1 VDTKQFLELVTPSG
15 ILCIAKKMEPKGYS
29 QIPVHTHEDAAKVAL
44 HLDSKGE
51 TVFFA
56 LASFKEIH
64 LNDFKQERVK
74 RTRTNVDKLK
84 ALWLDIDFKS
94 AGGSLATAMLALND
108 FQTKTGFAKPTA
120 IVHSGNGV
128 HVYWALVKAI
138 PLVEWLPL
146 ANAFK
151 ALCQAHDL
159 PADHMC
165 TADASRVLRPP
176 GTHNRKKEPLP
187 VRILGIEPTR
197 MYEPD
202 GLMKML
208 PGVSD
213 NAIPAH
219 LRGLQATN
227 EFSGSN
233 HVRQTSC
240 KELVR
245 NCAAMK
251 HIFMTGGA
259 EQDEPEWNSTLLL
272 LKYVD
277 GGEKLVH
284 PMSSKHIGYDYE
296 TTQEKWQQKL
306 NAETSGPTLCSTFEG
321 WHPNLCVGCPI
332 YKSKKQKT
340 PLSLAYVKPTTQN
353 PKSGTTQN
361 PNLGTQVPKKGTP
374 HLQSVNSPQHNYP
387 DNWRPIPAN
396 GGVERKTYDKV
407 AKEWGWDKVL
417 QRTWRL
423 IQAQR
428 SANTGEYTY
437 MMEAKSITGKA
448 IQFEIPG
455 GLAYGCPRTWEVLGT
470 RGAILTSNEKTHWT
484 DLMAT
489 WLQKL
494 QEENA
499 VLDTADQLG
508 WIERVDD
515 KDNKSIVG
523 FASGGAAFFSDGS
536 SKNSVVTANH
546 KHKGIADYYTPVG
559 LSEKWKES
567 SAFLIE
573 QGHDHIIAMLASAF
587 AGPLVKFTDQSG
599 CVISVVSNNTSA
611 GKSLSLEAALAAWG
625 NPKLGG
631 MTLNDTPTSTKNK
644 LAYLQNI
651 TAYWDEARGDEQT
664 MKNFAQTVFQV
675 TQGKDRERADRSA
688 RTIAAQTW
696 HTMLVVTSNESI
708 FDLTAN
714 MTGASDAGVY
724 RIFELFVGDDER
736 PKKDP
741 RIASMVSE
749 LQSNYGRAG
758 EEYASFLAKN
768 LPLVRRTVEKVKRKV
783 EEHFHDEPSERFW
796 VATMTSVIAGAMLAN
811 ASGLTEF
818 DIPKLWKY
826 MQDKFLQLRVRVNK
840 SRITTDPNELI
851 TAYMMQHMHEKL
863 VTDTLRI
870 GAGGKYEPQ
879 LVGNYSNLK
888 KITYQIG
895 KDQGIMRV
903 NKTDFLRW
911 LYKTRGLRLTGELAS
926 SFVKTV
932 GMKERKT
939 VLGAA
944 TQYAAN
950 RAMCLDFNIDMVDRD
965 E

>member
-1 VDTKQFLELVTPSG
+1 
-15 ILCIAKKMEPKGYS
+15 MEPKGYS
-29 QIPVHTHEDAAKVAL
+29 QIPVRTHEDAAKVAL

-51 TVFFA
+51 TVFYA
-56 LASFKEIH
+56 LASFKETYH
-64 LNDFKQERVK
+64 NDFQQERVK

-84 ALWLDIDFKS
+84 ALWLDIDFKV
-94 AGGSLATAMLALND
+94 AGGLND
-108 FQTKTGFAKPTA
+108 ALSSLSTFLVKTGFAKPTA
-120 IVHSGNGV
+120 IVHSGNGI
-128 HVYWALVKAI
+128 HVYWALVEAI
-138 PLVEWLPL
+138 PMAEWLPL
-146 ANAFK
+146 AQAFK

-176 GTHNRKKEPLP
+176 GTHNRKQEALP
-187 VRILGIEPTR
+187 VKILKVDPNQK
-197 MYEPD
+197 YEPD
-202 GLMKML
+202 GLMKMI
-208 PGVSD
+208 PGMDKSTH
-213 NAIPAH
+213 IPAH
-219 LRGLQATN
+219 LQGLVSTN

-233 HVRQTSC
+233 HTRQTSA

-245 NCAAMK
+245 NCAAMR
-251 HIFMTGGA
+251 HVFMTGGA

-306 NAETSGPTLCSTFEG
+306 NAQTSGPTLCSTFEG
-321 WHPNLCVGCPI
+321 WHPAQCAGCPI

-340 PLSLAYVKPTTQN
+340 PLSLAYVN
-353 PKSGTTQN
+353 PEPPQPV
-361 PNLGTQVPKKGTP
+361 PNLGTGVPNNAP
-374 HLQSVNSPQHNYP
+374 VLMSVATHTHNYP
-387 DNWRPIPAN
+387 DNWRPIPGN

-423 IQAQR
+423 TQAQR

-437 MMEAKSITGKA
+437 MMEAKAITGKA

-515 KDNKSIVG
+515 KDNKNIVG
-523 FASGGAAFFSDGS
+523 FASGGAAFFTDGS
-536 SKNSVVTANH
+536 SKQSVVTANH

-559 LSEKWKES
+559 VADKWKE
-567 SAFLIE
+567 AAGFLID
-573 QGHDHIIAMLASAF
+573 QGHDHIIAMLATAF
-587 AGPLVKFTDQSG
+587 AGPLVKFTNQSG

-708 FDLTAN
+708 FDLTAHA
-714 MTGASDAGVY
+714 TGASDAGVY

-736 PKKDP
+736 PTKDP

-749 LQSNYGRAG
+749 LQNNYGKVG
-758 EEYASFLAKN
+758 EEFGQYLAQH
-768 LPLVRRTVEKVKRKV
+768 LPLVRRTVEKVRTKV
-783 EEHFHDEPSERFW
+783 EDHFHDEPAERFW

-811 ASGLTEF
+811 QSGLTNF

-826 MQDKFLQLRVRVNK
+826 MQGKFLQLRARVNQ
-840 SRITTDPNELI
+840 SRITTDPAELI
-851 TAYMMQHMHEKL
+851 TSYMMQHQHERL
-863 VTDTLRI
+863 VTDKLRM
-870 GAGGKYEPQ
+870 GRGGKYEPQ
-879 LVGNYSNLK
+879 LIGNYANLK
-888 KITYQIG
+888 KIVYQVG

-903 NKTDFLRW
+903 NKSDFCRW
-911 LYKTRGLRLTGELAS
+911 LHKTRQLRLTGELAS
-926 SFVKTV
+926 NFHSQV
-932 GMKERKT
+932 GMKETKA
-939 VLGAA
+939 VLGVA
-944 TQYAAN
+944 TQYATS
-950 RAMCLDFNIDMVDRD
+950 RAICLDFKIDLED
-965 E
+965 EDE

>member
-1 VDTKQFLELVTPSG
+1 MDTKQFLELVTPAG
-15 ILCIAKKMEPKGYS
+15 LLCIAKKMEPKGYS
-29 QIPVHTHEDAAKVAL
+29 QIPCRSHDDAAKAAL

-56 LASFKEIH
+56 LASFKETH

-128 HVYWALVKAI
+128 HVYWALVKSI
-138 PLVEWLPL
+138 PLEEWLPL

-151 ALCQAHDL
+151 ELCQAYTL

-176 GTHNRKKEPLP
+176 GTHNRKGEAKL
-187 VRILGIEPTR
+187 VRILGIEPAR
-197 MYEPD
+197 VYEPD

-208 PGVSD
+208 PGVDTNTS
-213 NAIPAH
+213 IPAH
-219 LRGLQATN
+219 LQGLRTTN

-233 HVRQTSC
+233 HKRQTC
-240 KELVR
+240 VKELVR
-245 NCAAMK
+245 NCAVMK
-251 HIFMTGGA
+251 HALITGGA

-277 GGEKLVH
+277 GGSKLVH

-321 WHPNLCVGCPI
+321 WHPEKCAGCPI

-340 PLSLAYVKPTTQN
+340 PLSLAYVN
-353 PKSGTTQN
+353 PEPPQPVPDTGTN
-361 PNLGTQVPKKGTP
+361 VPKLGTP
-374 HLQSVNSPQHNYP
+374 HLVSVGVQQNFP
-387 DNWRPIPAN
+387 DNWRPIPGN

-417 QRTWRL
+417 TRTWRL
-423 IQAQR
+423 KQAQR

-515 KDNKSIVG
+515 KDNRNIVG

-536 SKNSVVTANH
+536 SKQSVVTANH

-559 LSEKWKES
+559 IADKWKE
-567 SAFLIE
+567 AATFLID
-573 QGHDHIIAMLASAF
+573 QGHDHIITMLASAF
-587 AGPLVKFTDQSG
+587 AGPLVKFTNQSG

-736 PKKDP
+736 PHKDP

-749 LQSNYGRAG
+749 LQNNYGKVG

-768 LPLVRRTVEKVKRKV
+768 LPLVRRTVEKVKLKV
-783 EEHFHDEPSERFW
+783 EGHFHDEPAERFW

-811 ASGLTEF
+811 ASGITDF

-826 MQDKFLQLRVRVNK
+826 MQERFLQLRVRVSS
-840 SRITTDPNELI
+840 SRITSDPNELI
-851 TAYMMQHMHEKL
+851 TAYMMQHMHERL

-870 GAGGKYEPQ
+870 KSGGHYEPQ
-879 LVGNYSNLK
+879 LIGNYANLK

-895 KDQGIMRV
+895 RDQGIVRV
-903 NKTDFLRW
+903 SKTDFLRW
-911 LYKTRGLRLTGELAS
+911 LHKTRGLRLSGELAAN
-926 SFVKTV
+926 FTKEV
-932 GMKERKT
+932 GMVERKT
-939 VLGAA
+939 ILGAA
-944 TQYAAN
+944 TQYAMN
-950 RAMCLDFNIDMVDRD
+950 RSRCLDFNIDIKD
-965 E
+965 ENDE

>member
-1 VDTKQFLELVTPSG
+1 MDTRQFLELITPSG
-15 ILCIAKKMEPKGYS
+15 LLCIAKKMEPKGYS
-29 QIPVHTHEDAAKVAL
+29 QLPVRSHEDAAKVAL
-44 HLDSKGE
+44 HLDAKGE

-56 LASFKEIH
+56 LASFKETH
-64 LNDFKQERVK
+64 LNDFQQERVK
-74 RTRTNVDKLK
+74 RARTNVDKLK
-84 ALWLDIDFKS
+84 ALWLDIDFKV
-94 AGGSLATAMLALND
+94 AGGLQDSLTSL
-108 FQTKTGFAKPTA
+108 TKFLSDTGFAKPTA
-120 IVHSGNGV
+120 IVHSGNGI
-128 HVYWALVKAI
+128 HVYWALTKAI
-138 PLVEWLPL
+138 PMAEWLPL
-146 ANAFK
+146 AQAFK
-151 ALCQAHDL
+151 ALCQQHDL

-176 GTHNRKKEPLP
+176 GTHNRKGEAKP
-187 VRILGIEPTR
+187 VKILKVDPHQL
-197 MYEPD
+197 YEPD
-202 GLMKML
+202 GLMKL
-208 PGVSD
+208 CGVDKDTS
-213 NAIPAH
+213 IPAY
-219 LRGLQATN
+219 LKGIKTTN

-233 HVRQTSC
+233 HTRQTSA

-245 NCAAMK
+245 NCAAMR
-251 HIFMTGGA
+251 HIFVTGGA

-306 NAETSGPTLCSTFEG
+306 NADTSGPTLCSTFEG
-321 WHPNLCVGCPI
+321 WHPTACAGCPI

-340 PLSLAYVKPTTQN
+340 PLSLAYVN
-353 PKSGTTQN
+353 PEPPQPVLN
-361 PNLGTQVPKKGTP
+361 PATNVANLGTNIPKPGTP
-374 HLQSVNSPQHNYP
+374 HLQSVNLTQNFP
-387 DNWRPIPAN
+387 DNWRPIPGN

-407 AKEWGWDKVL
+407 SKEWGWDKVL
-417 QRTWRL
+417 KRTWRL

-515 KDNKSIVG
+515 KDNKNIVG
-523 FASGGAAFFSDGS
+523 FASGGAAFFNDGS

-546 KHKGIADYYTPVG
+546 KHKGIADYYVPVG
-559 LSEKWKES
+559 IADKWKES

-573 QGHDHIIAMLASAF
+573 QGHDHIIATLATAF

-599 CVISVVSNNTSA
+599 CVLSVVSNNTSA
-611 GKSLSLEAALAAWG
+611 GKSLSLEAALALWG

-664 MKNFAQTVFQV
+664 MKQFAQTVFQV

-749 LQSNYGRAG
+749 LQSNYGKAG
-758 EEYASFLAKN
+758 EEYANFLAKN
-768 LPLVRRTVEKVKRKV
+768 LPLVRRTVEKVKFKV

-796 VATMTSVIAGAMLAN
+796 VATMTSIIAGAMLAN

-826 MQDKFLQLRVRVNK
+826 MQEKFLQLRSRVTS

-870 GAGGKYEPQ
+870 KAGGKYEPQ
-879 LVGNYSNLK
+879 LIGNYANLK

-911 LYKTRGLRLTGELAS
+911 LHKTRGLRLTGELAS
-926 SFVKTV
+926 KFSTQV

-939 VLGAA
+939 ILGMA

-950 RAMCLDFNIDMVDRD
+950 RALCLDFNIDMVDKD

>member
-1 VDTKQFLELVTPSG
+1 MDTKEFLELITPNG
-15 ILCIAKKMEPKGYS
+15 LLCIAKKMEPKGYS
-29 QIPVHTHEDAAKVAL
+29 QLPVRNHADAAKVAL
-44 HLDSKGE
+44 HLDAHGE

-56 LASFKEIH
+56 LASFKETH
-64 LNDFKQERVK
+64 LNDFQQQRVK
-74 RTRTNVDKLK
+74 RTRTNVDSLK

-94 AGGSLATAMLALND
+94 AGGSLPTAMLALSD

-120 IVHSGNGV
+120 IVHSGNGI

-138 PLVEWLPL
+138 PLAEWLPL
-146 ANAFK
+146 AQAFK
-151 ALCQAHDL
+151 ALCQLHDL

-176 GTHNRKKEPLP
+176 GTHNRKGEAKL
-187 VRILGIEPTR
+187 VRILGIEPAR
-197 MYEPD
+197 KYEPD
-202 GLMKML
+202 GLMKMI
-208 PGVSD
+208 PGVDTTTS
-213 NAIPAH
+213 IPAH
-219 LRGLQATN
+219 LQGLRTTN

-233 HVRQTSC
+233 HVRQTSY

-245 NCAAMK
+245 NCAVMK
-251 HIFMTGGA
+251 HVMLTGGA
-259 EQDEPEWNSTLLL
+259 EQDEPEWNATLLL
-272 LKYVD
+272 LKYID
-277 GGEKLVH
+277 GGHKLVH
-284 PMSSKHIGYDYE
+284 PMSSKHIGYDHDSTE
-296 TTQEKWQQKL
+296 EKWQQKM
-306 NAETSGPTLCSTFEG
+306 AADTTGPTLCDTFEG
-321 WHPNLCVGCPI
+321 WHPSKCAGCPI

-340 PLSLAYVKPTTQN
+340 PLSLAYVN
-353 PKSGTTQN
+353 PEPPQPV
-361 PNLGTQVPKKGTP
+361 PNSGTQVPKKGTP
-374 HLQSVNSPQHNYP
+374 HLQSVKTTQHSYP

-423 IQAQR
+423 NQAQK
-428 SANTGEYTY
+428 SATTGEYTY
-437 MMEAKSITGKA
+437 LMEAKGITGKA

-499 VLDTADQLG
+499 VIDTADQLG

-515 KDNKSIVG
+515 QENKSIVG
-523 FASGGAAFFSDGS
+523 FASGGAAFFTDGR
-536 SKNSVVTANH
+536 SKTSVVTANN
-546 KHKGIADYYTPVG
+546 KHKGIADYYAPVG
-559 LSEKWKES
+559 IVDKWKDAAS
-567 SAFLIE
+567 FLTN

-587 AGPLVKFTDQSG
+587 AGPLVKFTNQSG
-599 CVISVVSNNTSA
+599 VVMSVVSNNTSA
-611 GKSLSLEAALAAWG
+611 GKSLSLETALAAWG

-664 MKNFAQTVFQV
+664 MKQFAQTVFQV

-688 RTIAAQTW
+688 KTVAAQTW

-714 MTGASDAGVY
+714 ATGASDAGVY
-724 RIFELFVGDDER
+724 RIFELFIGDDER
-736 PKKDP
+736 PSKDP
-741 RIASMVSE
+741 RIAGMVSE

-758 EEYASFLAKN
+758 EEYAQYLAGNLAK
-768 LPLVRRTVEKVKRKV
+768 VERTVEKVRMKI
-783 EEHFHDEPSERFW
+783 EEHFNDEPAERFW
-796 VATMTSVIAGAMLAN
+796 VATMTSIIAGGMLAN
-811 ASGLTEF
+811 AAGITDF

-826 MQDKFLQLRVRVNK
+826 MQDKFLQLRARVGE
-840 SRITTDPNELI
+840 SRITTDPSELV
-851 TAYMMQHMHEKL
+851 TAYMMQHMHERLVVDKL
-863 VTDTLRI
+863 RMK
-870 GAGGKYEPQ
+870 AGGEYVP
-879 LVGNYSNLK
+879 VMIGNYNNLK

-895 KDQGIMRV
+895 RAQGIMRV
-903 NKTDFLRW
+903 SKSDFLRW
-911 LYKTRGLRLTGELAS
+911 LYKTRGLRLTGELETD
-926 SFVKTV
+926 FKKKV
-932 GMKERKT
+932 GMVRRKT
-939 VLGAA
+939 ILGLG
-944 TQYAAN
+944 TQYATN
-950 RAMCLDFNIDMVDRD
+950 RSECLDFIIDTGDAD

>member
-1 VDTKQFLELVTPSG
+1 
-15 ILCIAKKMEPKGYS
+15 MEPKGYS
-29 QIPVHTHEDAAKVAL
+29 QIPVRSHEDAAKVAL

-51 TVFFA
+51 TVFYA
-56 LASFKEIH
+56 LASFKETYV
-64 LNDFKQERVK
+64 NDFQQERVK
-74 RTRTNVDKLK
+74 RTRTNVDQLK
-84 ALWLDIDFKS
+84 ALWLDIDFKIT
-94 AGGSLATAMLALND
+94 GGQLETLTAL
-108 FQTKTGFAKPTA
+108 TKFLTDTGFAKPTA
-120 IVHSGNGV
+120 IVHSGNGI
-128 HVYWALVKAI
+128 HVYWGFTKSI
-138 PLVEWLPL
+138 PMDEWLPL

-151 ALCQAHDL
+151 ALCQEHDL

-176 GTHNRKKEPLP
+176 GTHNRKGEAKVVKVIAANPHHL
-187 VRILGIEPTR
+187 
-197 MYEPD
+197 YEPD
-202 GLMKML
+202 GLMKMM
-208 PGVSD
+208 PGGAD
-213 NAIPAH
+213 KLTNIPAH
-219 LRGLQATN
+219 LQGLVSTN

-233 HVRQTSC
+233 HVRQTC
-240 KELVR
+240 VKELVR
-245 NCAAMK
+245 NCAVMR
-251 HIFMTGGA
+251 HNLLTGGE

-296 TTQEKWQQKL
+296 TTQEKWQQKI
-306 NAETSGPTLCSTFEG
+306 NADTSGPTLCSTFEG
-321 WHPNLCVGCPI
+321 WHPAKCAGCPI

-340 PLSLAYVKPTTQN
+340 PLSLAYVN
-353 PKSGTTQN
+353 PEPPQPVLN
-361 PNLGTQVPKKGTP
+361 PATNVANPSTP
-374 HLQSVNSPQHNYP
+374 HLVSVTTQQNFP
-387 DNWRPIPAN
+387 DNWRPIPGN

-423 IQAQR
+423 TQAQR
-428 SANTGEYTY
+428 SATTGDYTY

-455 GLAYGCPRTWEVLGT
+455 GLAYGCPRTWEVLGG
-470 RGAILTSNEKTHWT
+470 RGAILTSHEKTHWT

-515 KDNKSIVG
+515 KDNKNIVG
-523 FASGGAAFFSDGS
+523 FASGGAAFFGDGTA
-536 SKNSVVTANH
+536 KQSVVTANH

-559 LSEKWKES
+559 VSDKWKDAT
-567 SAFLIE
+567 AFLID
-573 QGHDHIIAMLASAF
+573 QGHDHIIAMLATAF
-587 AGPLVKFTDQSG
+587 AGPLVKFTNQSG
-599 CVISVVSNNTSA
+599 CVLSVVSNNTSA

-664 MKNFAQTVFQV
+664 MKQFAQTVFQV

-714 MTGASDAGVY
+714 STGASDAGVY

-736 PKKDP
+736 PKKDQ
-741 RIASMVSE
+741 RIAGMVSE
-749 LQSNYGRAG
+749 LQTNYGKAG
-758 EEYASFLAKN
+758 EEYAAYLARN
-768 LPLVRRTVEKVKRKV
+768 LSLVRRTVEKVKLKV
-783 EEHFHDEPSERFW
+783 EGHFNDEPAERFW
-796 VATMTSVIAGAMLAN
+796 VATMTSIIAGAMLAN
-811 ASGLTEF
+811 ASGLTAF

-826 MQDKFLQLRVRVNK
+826 MQEQFVKLRARVGA
-840 SRITTDPNELI
+840 SRLTTDPKELI
-851 TAYMMQHMHEKL
+851 VSYQLQHMHERLVVDKL
-863 VTDTLRI
+863 RM
-870 GAGGKYEPQ
+870 GPGGRYDPQ
-879 LVGNYSNLK
+879 LIGNYSNLK
-888 KITYQIG
+888 KIVYQIG
-895 KDQGIMRV
+895 KEQGIMRV
-903 NKTDFLRW
+903 NKSDFIRW
-911 LYKTRGLRLTGELAS
+911 LHKTRGLRLSGEIAANFRNEL
-926 SFVKTV
+926 
-932 GMKERKT
+932 GMKETKAI
-939 VLGAA
+939 LGAG
-944 TQYAAN
+944 TSYAVG
-950 RAMCLDFNIDMVDRD
+950 RAVCLDFNVDMVDTD

>member
-1 VDTKQFLELVTPSG
+1 VDTTQFLELVTPSG
-15 ILCIAKKMEPKGYS
+15 LLCIAKKMEPKGYS
-29 QIPVHTHEDAAKVAL
+29 QIPVRSHEDAAKVAL

-56 LASFKEIH
+56 LASFKETH
-64 LNDFKQERVK
+64 QNDFQQERVR

-84 ALWLDIDFKS
+84 SLWLDIDFKQCPQTELP
-94 AGGSLATAMLALND
+94 GVLNKFLKD
-108 FQTKTGFAKPTA
+108 TGFPPPTLM
-120 IVHSGNGV
+120 VNSGNGV
-128 HVYWALVKAI
+128 HVYWVLTEAI
-138 PLVEWLPL
+138 PMAEWLPL
-146 ANAFK
+146 AQAFK
-151 ALCQAHDL
+151 ALCQAYNL

-176 GTHNRKKEPLP
+176 GTHNRKGEAKP
-187 VRILGIEPTR
+187 VRIIYSNLELL
-197 MYEPD
+197 YD
-202 GLMKML
+202 YSGLMKL
-208 PGVSD
+208 IPGVSD

-219 LRGLQATN
+219 LRGLQSTN

-233 HVRQTSC
+233 HTRQTSV
-240 KELVR
+240 KELAR
-245 NCAAMK
+245 NCAVVK
-251 HIFMTGGA
+251 HTLLTGGA

-321 WHPNLCVGCPI
+321 WHPEKCAGCPI

-340 PLSLAYVKPTTQN
+340 PLSLAYVNPTQN
-353 PKSGTTQN
+353 PKSGTTQL
-361 PNLGTQVPKKGTP
+361 PNKGTSVPNSGTP
-374 HLQSVNSPQHNYP
+374 HLVSVSAQQNYP
-387 DNWRPIPAN
+387 DNWRPIPGN

-417 QRTWRL
+417 KRTWRL
-423 IQAQR
+423 VQAQR

-437 MMEAKSITGKA
+437 MMEAKSITGRA

-515 KDNKSIVG
+515 KDNKNIVG
-523 FASGGAAFFSDGS
+523 FASGGAAFFNDGS

-546 KHKGIADYYTPVG
+546 KHKGIADYYVPVG
-559 LSEKWKES
+559 KSDKWKES
-567 SAFLIE
+567 TAFLIE
-573 QGHDHIIAMLASAF
+573 QGHDHIIAMLTTAF
-587 AGPLVKFTDQSG
+587 AGPLVKFTNQSG
-599 CVISVVSNNTSA
+599 CVLSVVSNNTSA

-714 MTGASDAGVY
+714 ATGASDAGVY
-724 RIFELFVGDDER
+724 RIFELFVADDER
-736 PKKDP
+736 PLKDP

-749 LQSNYGRAG
+749 LQSNYGKAG
-758 EEYASFLAKN
+758 EEYAAFLAKN
-768 LPLVRRTVEKVKRKV
+768 LPLVRRTVEKVKLKV

-796 VATMTSVIAGAMLAN
+796 VATMTSMIAGAMLAN
-811 ASGLTEF
+811 ASGLTAF

-826 MQDKFLQLRVRVNK
+826 MQAKFLQLRVRVTS
-840 SRITTDPNELI
+840 SRITTDPNELLN
-851 TAYMMQHMHEKL
+851 AYMMQHMHEKL
-863 VTDTLRI
+863 VTDTIRI
-870 GAGGKYEPQ
+870 KAGGTYTPQ
-879 LVGNYSNLK
+879 LIGNYNNLK

-895 KDQGIMRV
+895 KDQGLMRV

-911 LYKTRGLRLTGELAS
+911 LHKTRGLRLTGELAAD
-926 SFVKTV
+926 FKRKL
-932 GMKERKT
+932 GMVERKT
-939 VLGAA
+939 ILGAA
-944 TQYAAN
+944 TQYATH
-950 RAMCLDFNIDMVDRD
+950 RVVCLDFNVDMVD